1 MLTSPNHPLL
11 LSSNAWLTDQ
21 TPKSSDYLFNWTQF
35 QINSESKKN
44 KLVCTIELTK
54 CLQIQRDYEQDEHE
68 ALVFNVM
75 ATRREKYITFLF
87 GQFRKDDMM

>member
-1 MLTSPNHPLL
+1 M
-11 LSSNAWLTDQ
+11 
-21 TPKSSDYLFNWTQF
+21 
-35 QINSESKKN
+35 
-44 KLVCTIELTK
+44 CTIELTK